1 MIGYDT
7 GYGGREN
14 RIIAFFKGEGKS
26 TIQLIEYIKVSWP
39 GWIITTLILPAFV
52 YLYTQVVASR
62 NGVRALL
69 RAEII
74 RTYNKYHDNLKYC
87 PIYVKQSIEDIY
99 KQYHALKGNG
109 VGTKLYEEI
118 MALPTERED

>member
-1 MIGYDT
+1 MK
-7 GYGGREN
+7 EALAN
-14 RIIAFFKGEGKS
+14 
-26 TIQLIEYIKVSWP
+26 YISESWP
-39 GWIITTLILPAFV
+39 GWLCAAVVPVVVF
-52 YLYTQVVASR
+52 LYAQVRASR
-62 NGVRALL
+62 AGIRALL

-74 RTYNKYHDNLKYC
+74 RVYNKYHDDKKYC

-118 MALPTERED
+118 MALPTESPEKEDEDE

>member
-1 MIGYDT
+1 MIGYAT
-7 GYGGREN
+7 GYGERKN
-14 RIIAFFKGEGKS
+14 RIIVYFKGEGS
-26 TIQLIEYIKVSWP
+26 FTIQLIEYIKVSWP

>member
-1 MIGYDT
+1 MEEALLKLQNHIS
-7 GYGGREN
+7 
-14 RIIAFFKGEGKS
+14 A
-26 TIQLIEYIKVSWP
+26 SWP
-39 GWIITTLILPAFV
+39 GWLCAAVMPVIV
-52 YLYTQVVASR
+52 HLYAQVRASR
-62 NGVRALL
+62 AGIRALL

-74 RTYNKYHDNLKYC
+74 RVYNKYHDDKKYC

-118 MALPTERED
+118 MKLPTEPPEKEDEDE

>member
-1 MIGYDT
+1 M
-7 GYGGREN
+7 
-14 RIIAFFKGEGKS
+14 KV
-26 TIQLIEYIKVSWP
+26 LIDYVCESWP
-39 GWIITTLILPAFV
+39 GWLCAAVVPLTG
-52 YLYTQVVASR
+52 YLYAQVCASR
-62 NGVRALL
+62 AGIRALL

-74 RTYNKYHDNLKYC
+74 RVYNKYHDDKKYC

-118 MALPTERED
+118 MSLPTEPPEKEDEDE